1 MSSDCGFHILVI
13 FGHVA
18 LSFLRA
24 IVWCVSLESFVYGV
38 LSQFLHYR
46 ELALR
51 SSAKKPAVETI
62 VDNLREVETESAAYR
77 NMLEAS
83 LIARHL
89 IDLRIAEGDQFFLYL
104 RNLPEKVAKHCQL
117 IIFCH
122 FLSSL
127 EVLSTHGQGWEE
139 AGLAKLWFSH
149 V

>member
-1 MSSDCGFHILVI
+1 MSSGLVFSSGIVDFI
-13 FGHVA
+13 F
-18 LSFLRA
+18 LSFLVMWPCLFC
-24 IVWCVSLESFVYGV
+24 I
-38 LSQFLHYR
+38 
-46 ELALR
+46 
-51 SSAKKPAVETI
+51 
-62 VDNLREVETESAAYR
+62 
-77 NMLEAS
+77 
-83 LIARHL
+83 
-89 IDLRIAEGDQFFLYL
+89 RIAEGDQFFLYL